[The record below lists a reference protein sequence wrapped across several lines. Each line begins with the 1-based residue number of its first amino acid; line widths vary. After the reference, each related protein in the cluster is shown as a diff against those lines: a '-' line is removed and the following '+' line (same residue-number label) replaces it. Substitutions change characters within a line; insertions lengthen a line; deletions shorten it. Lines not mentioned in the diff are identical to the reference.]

1 MKNTYQYRQTKAW
14 ESKGM
19 ADRTGQQLGN
29 YRLVRLL
36 GAGGFADV
44 YLGEHRY
51 LKSYAALKVL
61 RTALKGKD
69 IDKFIS
75 EAQTLVRL
83 RHPNIVRVL
92 EFAVDRGTPVLVM
105 DYAPGG
111 TLRKQ
116 HPRGSFLSLTTTVTY
131 VKQVAAALQYAHN
144 NNLIHRDVKPENMLL
159 GPDQQILLSDFGIAV
174 LTSSPEL
181 LTAQGTK
188 MTGTIPY
195 TAPEQL
201 HGKPTFASDQYSLAI
216 VVYEWLCG
224 RRPFEGSHWEIIEQ
238 QLSAAPTPLRE
249 RFPELPAEVE
259 EVVLRALAKEPQQR
273 YASVQAFA
281 RALERAAQVS
291 GLDLEDD
298 AQVTAALKERTP
310 SQVSTHP
317 DQTASRIFLSASSA
331 DEAIVTKLKA
341 DLEKRGMLIWNS
353 QSDSTLKEFPT
364 INREDAINR
373 VPTEETTRQGI
384 RAARLALVVLSPYT
398 PLSQIV
404 KDHLRIASMY
414 ERRLVFVWAEGDDI
428 SAVLPSEWGRTT
440 SIDLIDARE
449 TRYGHALDEIIASSS
464 LASIA
469 EETTASLPPSP
480 APSEMQVEPRNP
492 YKGLRAFRSDDAP
505 DFFGRDGLIQELTES
520 LKSMLASGRPRLLA
534 VLGPSGSGKSSVV
547 MAGLLPR
554 LQKGA
559 IPGSAGWVY
568 LPPMV
573 PGKRPLESLLLTLSP
588 LLPNKSLK
596 ALREDLEDEAGR
608 GLYLLTTQL
617 SSGTGAGFKVVPRVP
632 CVLMVD
638 QFEELFTQTTSEE
651 ERRHFINLLV
661 TAVTELHSPVIVI
674 LTLRADF
681 YDRPLSY
688 PALGRLIQNRHRV
701 VLPMELADLRSVIE
715 QPAALPDVQL
725 TFEGNL
731 VGDLLFETQE
741 QAGAL
746 PLLQFTLDQLY
757 QRRDGHWLTQQAYQ
771 EIGGVKGALAKH
783 AESTYA
789 SLPSDEHRK
798 LARALFLRL
807 IDPGMTEQDTTRR
820 RAALSEL
827 MLPNPQQTSIIQEVA
842 NTFIAAR
849 LLTTNEIAG
858 ITTIEVSHEALIRE
872 WTRLAEWLREAREDI
887 TLQQAVSTDT
897 AEWIRRGNPT
907 DRLYRGT
914 QLIEAQAWAERNVP
928 STNEVA
934 FIQASLA
941 ERQQQE
947 ATELSRQVRELNL
960 QRRAVSRLRLLVS
973 ALSIFSIVVIVLASV
988 AGVNYFSAQAAQKQA
1003 TLQAQIASSRA
1014 FAAQA
1019 NYALTKN
1026 QVDKALLLSVKA
1038 NQLSNTFDARDSL
1051 LNALQYSPRLLSILR
1066 ALSAVN
1072 QLVFRPD
1079 SQTLVSLGSSE
1090 EVFGSGGEVTF
1101 WNMKTW
1107 KGHTVHLEFRGITSP
1122 LSNLALSPNG
1132 QMVAGA
1138 SDQGLWLWE
1147 ASTGAKIVQLE
1158 PANQSSDPLLAN
1170 ITPIA
1175 FSPDGNL
1182 LVSGR
1187 CSAYDASSNCTHG
1200 RILLWNLAPTIN
1212 RGATAPSSSQ
1222 QLVNGTSLFT
1232 HLTFSPDG
1240 KTLLASS
1247 EGLGSDS
1254 GHSSL
1259 QLWDVAS
1266 GKALSPHFADCKGT
1280 IGTFALS
1287 PDGKTL
1293 AASDMNTSICLWD
1306 VASGLLKAPSPLP
1319 ASPLT
1324 TKEEVKN
1331 LAFSPDGMILAS
1343 SGSTNNSVQLWD
1355 TTTGFTADAPLLGHG
1370 NGITSLAFSP
1380 DGKTLASSDH
1390 NGAILLWNM
1399 TTKGSIEQTLKYQ
1412 IRERS
1417 AIFSPDGKLIVTGD
1431 DQGKIMLQD
1440 AATDN
1445 VLDTLDATQDPLN
1458 PGNTTLDGNPLTI
1471 ESLAFSQDKRILAA
1485 GRFDGMIFLWDA
1497 ATKHPLT
1504 HFRGEQHLREVI
1516 FSSDS
1521 HTLAASYDTGSILLW
1536 DVATGHVLHR
1546 LMHPFL
1552 NSRTGSAIA
1561 FSPDDKM
1568 LASGF
1573 ANAVIFWDVAT
1584 GKQIGQGL
1592 SGHQATI
1599 QSVAFSPDGR
1609 TLASIDNKSQ
1619 IMLWDVSMMK
1629 PLLNQPLVNTDP
1641 VTDTGVEHQNGLT
1654 FSPDGKMLAA
1664 GGYEFAIVWNVALPR
1679 PERIAQAFRI
1689 PVNNSPN
1696 PNAYVRGVAFSPD
1709 GQQVLIISDT
1719 GSANYA
1725 VTLLGINLVSWQTA
1739 ACTIVN
1745 RNFTLGEW
1753 QQFVGDEPYQ
1763 KVCAN
1768 FSVDSSEIQDQ
1779 LSQAHANLLAGH
1791 TEDAQ
1796 AAYQQ
1801 ATQVAVQLDDD
1812 VLNNHVCFWGSTDQF
1827 ASVVLSACERA
1838 VSLNPFNGQY
1848 YDSRG
1853 VARGLTGDRRG
1864 AIADFK
1870 FFVQWVTDQYL
1881 NAPGVSASTQAKYKH
1896 LVDERNGW
1904 LQKLQAGQN
1913 PFDAKTLHEQR
1924 VESGIDQ

>member
-1 MKNTYQYRQTKAW
+1 
-14 ESKGM
+14 M

-36 GAGGFADV
+36 GHGGFAEV

-159 GPDQQILLSDFGIAV
+159 GPDQQVLLSDFGIAV
-174 LTSSPEL
+174 LSSSPEL
-181 LTAQGTK
+181 LTVQGTR

-201 HGKPTFASDQYSLAI
+201 QGKPTFASDQYSLAI

-224 RRPFEGSHWEIIEQ
+224 RRPFEGSHWEIIDQ
-238 QLSAAPTPLRE
+238 HLSTPPPPLRE

-259 EVVLRALAKEPQQR
+259 AVVLRALAKEPQQR
-273 YASVQAFA
+273 FASVQAFA

-291 GLDLEDD
+291 GLDLDDD

-310 SQVSTHP
+310 SQISTRT
-317 DQTASRIFLSASSA
+317 DQTAQRIFLSASSA
-331 DEAIVTKLKA
+331 DEAFVTKLKA
-341 DLEKRGMLIWNS
+341 DLEKRGILIWNS
-353 QSDSTLKEFPT
+353 QSDSTLKT
-364 INREDAINR
+364 LSQED
-373 VPTEETTRQGI
+373 TTRQGI

-398 PLSQIV
+398 PFSQII
-404 KDHLRIASMY
+404 KEHLRIASMY

-428 SAVLPSEWGRTT
+428 SAVLPEEWGKTT

-449 TRYGHALDEIIASSS
+449 ASYERALDEIIASAS
-464 LASIA
+464 LA
-469 EETTASLPPSP
+469 EETTAPLPPSP
-480 APSEMQVEPRNP
+480 LPSEMQVEPRNP
-492 YKGLRAFRSDDAP
+492 YKGLRAFTKDDAP

-520 LKSMLASGRPRLLA
+520 LRSMLGSGRPRLLA

-559 IPGSAGWVY
+559 LSGSAGWVY

-573 PGKRPLESLLLTLSP
+573 PGKRPLESLLLTLAP
-588 LLPNKSLK
+588 LLPEIEMRSESSAGSLK
-596 ALREDLEDEAGR
+596 SVREALEDEAGR

-617 SSGTGAGFKVVPRVP
+617 VKQPGTKV
-632 CVLMVD
+632 VLMVD

-661 TAVTELHSPVIVI
+661 KAVTELRSPVIVI

-701 VLPMELADLRSVIE
+701 VLPMELQDLRAVIE

-731 VGDLLFETQE
+731 VGDLLFETQG

-746 PLLQFTLDQLY
+746 PLLQFTLDQLF
-757 QRRDGHWLTQQAYQ
+757 QRRDGHWLTQQAYL

-789 SLPSDEHRK
+789 SLPSNEHRR

-807 IDPGMTEQDTTRR
+807 IDPGMIEQDTTRR
-820 RAALSEL
+820 RASLAEL
-827 MLPNPQQTSIIQEVA
+827 VLPNPQQTSIIQEVA
-842 NTFIAAR
+842 NNFIAAR

-858 ITTIEVSHEALIRE
+858 TMTIEVSHEALIRE
-872 WTRLAEWLREAREDI
+872 WTRLAEWLRAAREDI
-887 TLQQAVSTDT
+887 ALQQAVSSDA
-897 AEWIRRGNPT
+897 AEWIRRGNPA

-914 QLIEAQAWAERNVP
+914 QLLEAQAWAERNVP

-941 ERQQQE
+941 ERQLQE
-947 ATELSRQVRELNL
+947 ATELSRQARELNL
-960 QRRAVSRLRLLVS
+960 QRRAVNRLRLLVS

-988 AGVNYFSAQAAQKQA
+988 AGVNFLYAQAQQKQA

-1019 NYALTKN
+1019 NYALTQN

-1038 NQLSNTFDARDSL
+1038 TQTSNTFDARDSL
-1051 LNALQYSPRLLSILR
+1051 LNALQYSPRLLTILR

-1072 QLVFRPD
+1072 QVVFRPD
-1079 SQTLVSLGSSE
+1079 SQALVSLGSSDE
-1090 EVFGSGGEVTF
+1090 AFGSGGELTF
-1101 WNMKTW
+1101 WDMKTW
-1107 KGHTVHLEFRGITSP
+1107 KGHTVHLDFRGNTP
-1122 LSNLALSPNG
+1122 ALPNWVLSPNA
-1132 QMVAGA
+1132 QVVAGA
-1138 SDQGLWLWE
+1138 SDQGLWLWN
-1147 ASTGAKIVQLE
+1147 ATTGAKIAQLE
-1158 PANQSSDPLLAN
+1158 PANQSYDPTLMD
-1170 ITPIA
+1170 ITPLT

-1182 LVSGR
+1182 LAAGR
-1187 CSAYDASSNCTHG
+1187 CSKYDAASHCTQG
-1200 RILLWNLAPTIN
+1200 RLLLWNLAPTIN
-1212 RGATAPSSSQ
+1212 RAVTPPTSQ
-1222 QLVNGTSLFT
+1222 QLVSGPALFN
-1232 HLTFSPDG
+1232 HLAFSPDG

-1254 GHSSL
+1254 GHGSL
-1259 QLWDVAS
+1259 QLWDISS
-1266 GKALSPHFADCKGT
+1266 GKALNPHFVDCKGS

-1293 AASDMNTSICLWD
+1293 AASNTNTSICLWD
-1306 VASGLLKAPSPLP
+1306 VASGFLKAPSPLP

-1324 TKEEVKN
+1324 TKDEVKN
-1331 LAFSPDGMILAS
+1331 LAFSPDATILAS
-1343 SGSTNNSVQLWD
+1343 SGSTNNAVQLWN
-1355 TTTGFTADAPLLGHG
+1355 TSTGFTADAPLLGHG
-1370 NGITSLAFSP
+1370 NGITGLAFSP
-1380 DGKTLASSDH
+1380 DGKTLASSDIS
-1390 NGAILLWNM
+1390 GAILLWNIA
-1399 TTKGSIEQTLKYQ
+1399 TKGPIEKTLNYQ
-1412 IRERS
+1412 IRVRS
-1417 AIFSPDGKLIVTGD
+1417 AIFSPDGKLILAGD
-1431 DQGKIMLQD
+1431 DQGNIMLQD
-1440 AATDN
+1440 AATGN
-1445 VLDTLDATQDPLN
+1445 VLATLDATQNPLN
-1458 PGNTTLDGNPLTI
+1458 PGNTTLDGTPLTI
-1471 ESLAFSQDKRILAA
+1471 ESLAFSPDKRILAA
-1485 GRFDGMIFLWDA
+1485 GRFDGMIFLWDV
-1497 ATKHPLT
+1497 ATKHLIT
-1504 HFRGEQHLREVI
+1504 DFRDEQHLREII
-1516 FSSDS
+1516 FSPDNR
-1521 HTLAASYDTGSILLW
+1521 TLAASYDTGSILLW

-1546 LMHPFL
+1546 LMHSAL

-1561 FSPDDKM
+1561 FSSDGKM
-1568 LASGF
+1568 LASG
-1573 ANAVIFWDVAT
+1573 ADNEVIFWDVAT
-1584 GKQIGQGL
+1584 GKQVGQPL
-1592 SGHQATI
+1592 TGHQTTI
-1599 QSVAFSPDGR
+1599 KSVAFSPDGHM
-1609 TLASIDNKSQ
+1609 LASIDDVSQ
-1619 IMLWDVSMMK
+1619 VMLWDVSMMK
-1629 PLLNQPLVNTDP
+1629 PLLNQPLVNTDS
-1641 VTDTGVEHQNGLT
+1641 VTGTGVEFQTGLT

-1664 GGYEFAIVWNVALPR
+1664 GGYKFAIIWNVALSK

-1689 PVNNSPN
+1689 PVNDPLN
-1696 PNAYVRGVAFSPD
+1696 PYAYVRGVTFSPA

-1719 GSANYA
+1719 YSANYA
-1725 VTLLGINLVSWQTA
+1725 VTLLDTDQASWQSA
-1739 ACTIVN
+1739 ACSIVK

-1753 QQFVGDEPYQ
+1753 QQFVGDKPYQ

-1768 FSVDSSEIQDQ
+1768 FPVDSSVTQDE
-1779 LSQAHANLLAGH
+1779 LTRAHAEVLAGK
-1791 TEDAQ
+1791 TGDAQ
-1796 AAYQQ
+1796 ALYKQ
-1801 ATQVAVQLDDD
+1801 AVQEATLVDDD
-1812 VLNNHVCFWGSTDQF
+1812 FLNNNVCFAGSTDQF
-1827 ASVVLSACERA
+1827 ASVVLPACQRA
-1838 VSLNPFNGQY
+1838 VALNPYNGQY
-1848 YDSRG
+1848 YDSRA
-1853 VARGLTGDRRG
+1853 VARALTGDRQG

-1870 FFVQWVTDQYL
+1870 FYVQWATDQYL
-1881 NAPGVSASTQAKYKH
+1881 NAPGVSANAQAKYKH

-1904 LQKLQAGQN
+1904 IQKLQAGQN
-1913 PFDAKTLHEQR
+1913 PFDTRTLQALR
-1924 VESGIDQ
+1924 VESGIDR

>member
-1 MKNTYQYRQTKAW
+1 
-14 ESKGM
+14 M

-36 GAGGFADV
+36 GHGGFAEV

-116 HPRGSFLSLTTTVTY
+116 HPRGSWLSLTTTVTY

-174 LTSSPEL
+174 LSSSPEL
-181 LTAQGTK
+181 LTAQGTR

-201 HGKPTFASDQYSLAI
+201 QGKPTFASDQYSLAI

-238 QLSAAPTPLRE
+238 HLSTPPPPLHE

-259 EVVLRALAKEPQQR
+259 AVVLRALAKEPQQR
-273 YASVQAFA
+273 FASVQAFA

-291 GLDLEDD
+291 GLDLDDD
-298 AQVTAALKERTP
+298 AQVTAALKEKTP
-310 SQVSTHP
+310 YQVSTRP
-317 DQTASRIFLSASSA
+317 DQTTHRIFLSASSA
-331 DEAIVTKLKA
+331 DEAFVTKLKA

-353 QSDSTLKEFPT
+353 QSDSTLKT
-364 INREDAINR
+364 LSQED
-373 VPTEETTRQGI
+373 TTRQGL

-398 PLSQIV
+398 PFSQIV
-404 KDHLRIASMY
+404 KEHLRIASMY

-428 SAVLPSEWGRTT
+428 SAVLPEEWGKTT

-449 TRYGHALDEIIASSS
+449 ASYERALDEIIASAS
-464 LASIA
+464 LA
-469 EETTASLPPSP
+469 EETTAPLPPSP
-480 APSEMQVEPRNP
+480 LPSEMQAEPRNP
-492 YKGLRAFRSDDAP
+492 YKGLRAFTKDDAS

-520 LKSMLASGRPRLLA
+520 LRSMLGSGRPRLLA

-559 IPGSAGWVY
+559 LPGSAGWVY

-573 PGKRPLESLLLTLSP
+573 PGKRPLESLLLSLAP
-588 LLPNKSLK
+588 LLPEIEMRSASSAENLKSV
-596 ALREDLEDEAGR
+596 REGLEDEAGR
-608 GLYLLTTQL
+608 GLYLLTTRLVKQP
-617 SSGTGAGFKVVPRVP
+617 GTKV
-632 CVLMVD
+632 VLMVD

-651 ERRHFINLLV
+651 DRRHFINLLV
-661 TAVTELHSPVIVI
+661 KAVTELHSPVIVI

-701 VLPMELADLRSVIE
+701 VLPMELQDLRAVIE

-731 VGDLLFETQE
+731 VGDLLFETQG

-746 PLLQFTLDQLY
+746 PLLQFTLDQLF

-789 SLPSDEHRK
+789 SLPSNEHRR

-820 RAALSEL
+820 RASLAEL
-827 MLPNPQQTSIIQEVA
+827 VLPNPQQTSIIQEVA

-858 ITTIEVSHEALIRE
+858 TMTIEVSHEALIRE

-887 TLQQAVSTDT
+887 ALQQAVSTDA
-897 AEWIRRGNPT
+897 AEWIRRGNPA

-934 FIQASLA
+934 FIQAGLA

-947 ATELSRQVRELNL
+947 ATELSRQGRELNL
-960 QRRAVSRLRLLVS
+960 QRRAVNRLRLLVS
-973 ALSIFSIVVIVLASV
+973 ALSIFSIIVIVLASV
-988 AGVNYFSAQAAQKQA
+988 AGVNFLNAQAQQKQA

-1019 NYALTKN
+1019 NYALTQN

-1038 NQLSNTFDARDSL
+1038 TQTSNTFDARDSL
-1051 LNALQYSPRLLSILR
+1051 LNALEYSPRLLSILR

-1072 QLVFRPD
+1072 QVVFRPD
-1079 SQTLVSLGSSE
+1079 SQTLVSIGSSDE
-1090 EVFGSGGEVTF
+1090 AFGSGGEVTF
-1101 WNMKTW
+1101 WDMKTW
-1107 KGHTVHLEFRGITSP
+1107 KGLTVHLDFRGNIP
-1122 LSNLALSPNG
+1122 ALPNWVLSPNG
-1132 QMVAGA
+1132 QMVVGA
-1138 SDQGLWLWE
+1138 SDQGLWLWN
-1147 ASTGAKIVQLE
+1147 ATTGAKITQLE
-1158 PANQSSDPLLAN
+1158 PANQSSDLTLAD

-1175 FSPDGNL
+1175 FSPDGTL
-1182 LVSGR
+1182 LASGR
-1187 CSAYDASSNCTHG
+1187 CSKYDAASNCTQG
-1200 RILLWNLAPTIN
+1200 RLLLWNLAAQPPT
-1212 RGATAPSSSQ
+1212 SQ
-1222 QLVNGTSLFT
+1222 QLVSGPALFT
-1232 HLTFSPDG
+1232 RLAFSPDG

-1259 QLWDVAS
+1259 QLWDIPS
-1266 GKALSPHFADCKGT
+1266 SKALNSHFVDCKGS

-1293 AASDMNTSICLWD
+1293 AASNTNTSICLWD

-1324 TKEEVKN
+1324 TKDEVKN

-1355 TTTGFTADAPLLGHG
+1355 TTTGFTADAPLLGHSDV
-1370 NGITSLAFSP
+1370 ITSLAFSP
-1380 DGKTLASSDH
+1380 DGKTLASSDIS
-1390 NGAILLWNM
+1390 GAILLWNM
-1399 TTKGSIEQTLKYQ
+1399 ATKGLIEQTLNYQ
-1412 IRERS
+1412 NRVRS
-1417 AIFSPDGKLIVTGD
+1417 AIFSPDGKLIVAGD
-1431 DQGKIMLQD
+1431 DQGNIVLQD
-1440 AATDN
+1440 AATGN
-1445 VLDTLDATQDPLN
+1445 VLATLDATQNPLN
-1458 PGNTTLDGNPLTI
+1458 PGNTTLDGTPLTI
-1471 ESLAFSQDKRILAA
+1471 ESLAFSPDKRILAA

-1497 ATKHPLT
+1497 ATKHLIT
-1504 HFRGEQHLREVI
+1504 HFRDEPHLREII
-1516 FSSDS
+1516 FSPDGLN
-1521 HTLAASYDTGSILLW
+1521 LAASYDTGSILLW

-1546 LMHPFL
+1546 LMHSPL
-1552 NSRTGSAIA
+1552 NSRTASTIA
-1561 FSPDDKM
+1561 FSPDGKM
-1568 LASGF
+1568 LASG
-1573 ANAVIFWDVAT
+1573 ADNEVIFWDVAT
-1584 GKQIGQGL
+1584 GKQVGQL
-1592 SGHQATI
+1592 LTGHQTTI
-1599 QSVAFSPDGR
+1599 ESVAFSPDGH
-1609 TLASIDNKSQ
+1609 TLASIDDMSQ
-1619 IMLWDVSMMK
+1619 VMLWDVNMNMMK
-1629 PLLNQPLVNTDP
+1629 PLLNQPLVNTDS
-1641 VTDTGVEHQNGLT
+1641 VTDTGVEFQTGLT

-1664 GGYEFAIVWNVALPR
+1664 GGYQFAIIWNLALTK

-1689 PVNNSPN
+1689 PVNDPLN
-1696 PNAYVRGVAFSPD
+1696 PGAHEFAYVRGVSFSPG

-1719 GSANYA
+1719 SSANYA
-1725 VTLLGINLVSWQTA
+1725 VTSLDIDQASWQSA
-1739 ACTIVN
+1739 ACSIVN

-1768 FSVDSSEIQDQ
+1768 FPVDSSVTQDE
-1779 LSQAHANLLAGH
+1779 LTRAHAEVLAGK
-1791 TEDAQ
+1791 TGDAQ
-1796 AAYQQ
+1796 ILYKQ
-1801 ATQVAVQLDDD
+1801 AVQEAALVDDD
-1812 VLNNHVCFWGSTDQF
+1812 FLNNNVCFAGGTDQF
-1827 ASVVLSACERA
+1827 ASLVLSACNRA
-1838 VSLNPFNGQY
+1838 VSLNPYNGQY
-1848 YDSRG
+1848 YDSRA
-1853 VARGLTGDRRG
+1853 VARALTGDRQG

-1870 FFVQWVTDQYL
+1870 FYMQWATNQYL
-1881 NAPGVSASTQAKYKH
+1881 NAQGVSANVQAQYKH
-1896 LVDERNGW
+1896 YVDERNGW
-1904 LQKLQAGQN
+1904 IQKLQAGQN
-1913 PFDAKTLHEQR
+1913 PFDIRALQALR
-1924 VESGIDQ
+1924 AESGIDQ